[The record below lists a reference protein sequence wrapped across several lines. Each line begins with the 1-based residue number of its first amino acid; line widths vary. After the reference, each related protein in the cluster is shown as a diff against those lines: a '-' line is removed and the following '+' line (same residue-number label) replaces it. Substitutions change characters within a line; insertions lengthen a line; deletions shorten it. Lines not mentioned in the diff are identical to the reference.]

1 MREQGAASAVNAT
14 LTVVTDNESVAHL
27 VGDFA
32 RGLGCPVE
40 TLDRGIRVDLA
51 DPGETVFELLD
62 YVALSATKAGVTLT
76 EPLCRLT
83 FRRGASAQ
91 VTLGLRLTEFSID
104 S

>member
-1 MREQGAASAVNAT
+1 LAVNAT
-14 LTVVTDNESVAHL
+14 LTVVTENDSVARL

-32 RGLGCPVE
+32 KGLGCAVE
-40 TLDRGIRVDLA
+40 TLGGGVRVDLA
-51 DPGETVFELLD
+51 DTGDTVFELLD

-76 EPLCRLT
+76 EPLCRFT
-83 FRRGASAQ
+83 FRRGASAR